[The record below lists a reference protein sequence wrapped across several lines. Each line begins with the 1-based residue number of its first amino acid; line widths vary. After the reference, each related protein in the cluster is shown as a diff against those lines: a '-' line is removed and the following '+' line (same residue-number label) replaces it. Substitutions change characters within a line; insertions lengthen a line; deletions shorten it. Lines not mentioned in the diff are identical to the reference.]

1 MPTRPSTWCINGCKL
16 KAVKGTRHCHAC
28 LQLAQEAE
36 QRRRRRH
43 DERRGSARDR
53 GYDWQWEKVRNVV
66 LKQEPVCRMCK
77 DALATMVD
85 HILPIRD
92 GGDRL
97 AYSNLQPLCV
107 KCHARKTADD
117 VAQRRHREAIA
128 KR

>member
-1 MPTRPSTWCINGCKL
+1 M
-16 KAVKGTRHCHAC
+16 
-28 LQLAQEAE
+28 
-36 QRRRRRH
+36 
-43 DERRGSARDR
+43 
-53 GYDWQWEKVRNVV
+53 